1 MQPSQDLGSSYRCPG
16 PHRQCAEG
24 LKFLRG
30 QPAFQ
35 SVSLW
40 LTHFITLIGWG
51 QPMQYSAWLFHVPGR
66 LRGLPTSSCSRGSY
80 KPVPSESLISYLPI
94 SPFDAKNPFLAAV
107 TTNRK
112 LNQGTE
118 RHLMHLELDIS
129 DSKIRCLLPPVSPA
143 ASLAPSPLRA
153 SS

>member
-1 MQPSQDLGSSYRCPG
+1 MGKPSGLQRSQDPQGQS
-16 PHRQCAEG
+16 AEG
-24 LKFLRG
+24 LKFPVRVPCFAHHDPYGAGTAL
-30 QPAFQ
+30 A
-35 SVSLW
+35 
-40 LTHFITLIGWG
+40 I
-51 QPMQYSAWLFHVPGR
+51 LFAP
-66 LRGLPTSSCSRGSY
+66 SCPWKADASPPVLALSHEY
-80 KPVPSESLISYLPI
+80 QQVPSKSLTSFLPI

-129 DSKIRCLLPPVSPA
+129 DSKIRYPLPPGFSS
-143 ASLAPSPLRA
+143 ASLAPSRLRA